1 MKEQR
6 PKRTRRSFNKALL
19 LGGAG
24 LLVSSACARRA
35 TGAPP
40 QPMEEGLT
48 AVLEG
53 ERLRLTYQLTPA
65 VAECVKQ
72 ILAPATLVVA
82 IDSLTQKPVC
92 RSLSAAQS
100 LEWKGPVSIE
110 GGVRWEAT
118 VNPRELLALG
128 AASGLWFLHA
138 TVLQYRSGVLA
149 LQLTG

>member
-1 MKEQR
+1 MKEQG
-6 PKRTRRSFNKALL
+6 PKQTRRLFNKALV

-35 TGAPP
+35 TGTPP

-53 ERLRLTYQLTPA
+53 ERLHLTYQLTPA
-65 VAECVKQ
+65 VAESVKQ

-82 IDSLTQKPVC
+82 INSLTQTPIC

-100 LEWKGPVSIE
+100 LEWKGPVPIE

-128 AASGLWFLHA
+128 TASGLWFLHA

-149 LQLTG
+149 VQLAG